1 MNMHSQALSNVQP
14 ESGHLEALTDAL
26 QTERR
31 LLDELG
37 KVLVRQRE
45 SIGKD
50 DLEAIDESVYSA
62 QRVLRTL
69 QEARRRRR
77 SLLELIG
84 VDRELPLRELE
95 DELGAAVSDVLAVA
109 RDELLSS
116 AEVLSRELNNNRQV
130 IDGALSVGEQ
140 LLRVFTGNTDP
151 PPLYQPGAEA
161 DKNGGAAGALLNTRV

>member
-1 MNMHSQALSNVQP
+1 MTMRPQAVPDAQ
-14 ESGHLEALTDAL
+14 SGNAHLDSLTDAL

-37 KVLVRQRE
+37 KVLIRQRE

-95 DELGAAVSDVLAVA
+95 DQLGAVVNDVLAVA
-109 RDELLSS
+109 RDELLTA
-116 AEVLSRELNNNRQV
+116 AEALSRELNNNRQV
-130 IDGALSVGEQ
+130 IDGALNVGEE
-140 LLRVFTGNTDP
+140 LLRVFTGNNEP
-151 PPLYQPGAEA
+151 APLYQAGAAA

>member
-1 MNMHSQALSNVQP
+1 MNMQFQSLP
-14 ESGHLEALTDAL
+14 EVHADSGHLASLTDAL
-26 QTERR
+26 LTERR
-31 LLDELG
+31 LLDELR

-45 SIGKD
+45 SIARD
-50 DLEAIDESVYSA
+50 DLEAIDESVFSA

-95 DELGAAVSDVLAVA
+95 EQLGSVVSDVLATA
-109 RDELLSS
+109 RDELLV
-116 AEVLSRELNNNRQV
+116 AAATLSRELNSNRQI
-130 IDGALSVGEQ
+130 IDGALTVGEQ
-140 LLRVFTGNTDP
+140 MLRVFTGNTEP
-151 PPLYQPGAEA
+151 APLYHPGTDT